1 MNHTIAILAYNN
13 HELTIKNIDELT
25 KENSN
30 KNILLFDNG
39 STPSFKE
46 YIKKYDIQYHREEK
60 NLYVNPGWNKIF
72 DLVKT
77 KYLTLLNNDCYILS
91 NNYFTDILKHM
102 NKHDVALSSCKTI
115 NKKKFSISTL
125 KFYKY
130 YFNFFANQNLKYST
144 KARRQ
149 GWIMTLDLDIYKKLD
164 YKIPNYLK
172 VWYGDDWIWSQI
184 VNHDEKYFIYKNRY
198 ALHIRNQTIQNEE
211 IKKIIDL
218 DKKRMLEKNNWVNKN
233 IYCKSRLFNRYI

>member
-1 MNHTIAILAYNN
+1 
-13 HELTIKNIDELT
+13 
-25 KENSN
+25 
-30 KNILLFDNG
+30 
-39 STPSFKE
+39 
-46 YIKKYDIQYHREEK
+46 
-60 NLYVNPGWNKIF
+60 
-72 DLVKT
+72 
-77 KYLTLLNNDCYILS
+77 
-91 NNYFTDILKHM
+91 M

-172 VWYGDDWIWSQI
+172 VWYGDDWIWYQVRSNKKI
-184 VNHDEKYFIYKNRY
+184 AGVFKNY
-198 ALHIRNQTIQNEE
+198 LCGHVKSSSTLAPE
-211 IKKIIDL
+211 IKTIIDKDIL
-218 DKKRMLEKNNWVNKN
+218 AIDKYGEWYKKSTPLIHQYK
-233 IYCKSRLFNRYI
+233 CKSLKIKHI